1 MVLNETHWWWR
12 VCQHRYG
19 DMTPPDS
26 TGPECLSPAAPLL
39 NRVSDHELV
48 RLIGKGSA
56 GEVWLGRNVLGSYRA
71 IKIVR
76 ASAFK
81 HRRPFDREFD
91 GIRKFEPVSRLHDG
105 LVDILQVGLNEENG
119 YFYYVMELA
128 DDVLAGQLINPSA
141 YRPRTLAHDLAQ
153 RDRLPVAEC
162 IRLGAALASA
172 LGFLHGHGLIHRD
185 IKPSNIIFVN
195 GFPKLADIG
204 LVTGLDDRAYVGTE
218 GFIPPEGPGTVQADI
233 YSFGKVLYEIST
245 GMDRLQ
251 YPSLPEDLGKSI
263 EDQNLIQFNKIILR
277 ACRANP
283 LKRFSHA
290 EQMMS
295 ALLSFQ
301 YGVRKSQRLRAQQ
314 RWLTA
319 VGVIGALTAAGVMGA
334 LLWRLVLLLRQQP

>member
-1 MVLNETHWWWR
+1 
-12 VCQHRYG
+12 
-19 DMTPPDS
+19 MTPPDRS
-26 TGPECLSPAAPLL
+26 GSQSVPPFAPLI
-39 NRVSDHELV
+39 NRVSEHELI

-56 GEVWLGRNVLGSYRA
+56 GEVWLARNVLGSYRA

-91 GIRKFEPVSRLHDG
+91 GIRKFEPISRLHDG
-105 LVDILQVGLNEENG
+105 LVDILQVGFNEAED

-128 DDVLAGQLINPSA
+128 DDALSGQLINPA
-141 YRPRTLAHDLAQ
+141 NYRPRTLAHDLAQ
-153 RDRLPVAEC
+153 RERLPVAEC
-162 IRLGAALASA
+162 IRLGAALASG

-204 LVTGLDDRAYVGTE
+204 LVTRLDDKAYVGTE
-218 GFIPPEGPGTVQADI
+218 GFIPPEGPGTVQADV

-251 YPSLPEDLGKSI
+251 YPALPADLGPSAD
-263 EDQNLIQFNKIILR
+263 DQNLIEFNKIVLR

-283 LKRFSHA
+283 LRRFGSA
-290 EQMMS
+290 ERLMT
-295 ALLSFQ
+295 ALLDFQ
-301 YGVRKSQRLRAQQ
+301 FGIRESRKQRTRR
-314 RWLTA
+314 RWVIA
-319 VGVIGALTAAGVMGA
+319 VGIIGALTGAGVVGGMV
-334 LLWRLVLLLRQQP
+334 WRLIQLLRESP